1 MGWLKGELM
10 LSSIRLYYKAGN
22 SNIVIKTYTSLSDIY
37 TGKGLPLNYKGET
50 FYAPLVSLSDIY
62 SSPIRVTKN
71 GETLAVAYDTVGKVQ
86 RHDFNNTVKI
96 ELSGSREK
104 EVTYGSFYIVAPK
117 SGNYRLQSIIVGG
130 QNGWGYSG
138 DSWQWSYWYLD
149 LDGNN
154 FYTARYVRS
163 QGMGQKTL
171 YNNVIY
177 LQGGTHTITL
187 RIRGK
192 CSSKDSHLTQCDSW
206 KNTITME

>member
-1 MGWLKGELM
+1 M
-10 LSSIRLYYKAGN
+10 LSSRRLYYKVGN
-22 SNIVIKTYTSLSDIY
+22 SNVTIKTYTSLADIY
-37 TGKGLPLNYKGET
+37 TGKGLPIYYRGELV
-50 FYAPLVSLSDIY
+50 YAPLVSTSDVY
-62 SSPIRVTKN
+62 SSPLRVRDSS
-71 GETLAVAYDTVGKVQ
+71 GVWAVAYDTVGVTQKQ
-86 RHDFNNTVKI
+86 DFNNTVKI
-96 ELSGSREK
+96 ELSGNSER

-117 SGNYRLQSIIVGG
+117 SGNYKLTSIIVGG
-130 QNGWGYSG
+130 QTGWGYSG

-171 YNNVIY
+171 YNNTIY
-177 LQGGTHTITL
+177 LEGGTHTITL

-206 KNTITME
+206 KNTITIQ

>member
-1 MGWLKGELM
+1 M
-10 LSSIRLYYKAGN
+10 LSSRRLYYKVGN
-22 SNIVIKTYTSLSDIY
+22 SNVTIKTYTSLADIY
-37 TGKGLPLNYKGET
+37 TGKGLPIYYRGELV
-50 FYAPLVSLSDIY
+50 YAPLVSTSDVY
-62 SSPIRVTKN
+62 SSPLRVRDSS
-71 GETLAVAYDTVGKVQ
+71 GVWAVAYDTVGVTQKQ
-86 RHDFNNTVKI
+86 DFNNTVKI
-96 ELSGSREK
+96 ELSGNSEREI
-104 EVTYGSFYIVAPK
+104 TYGSFYVVAPK

-130 QNGWGYSG
+130 QTGWGYSG

-171 YNNVIY
+171 YNNTIY
-177 LQGGTHTITL
+177 LEGGTHTITL

-206 KNTITME
+206 KNTITIQ